1 MFQIIKKI
9 CIPLI
14 ILINFNFNVNAEVPY
29 FVDFKYI
36 LNQSD
41 AGKKAQNYLKSKLE
55 NGLKKLKDKE
65 KNIQKEEK
73 KIIEQKKLI
82 STEEYKN
89 KVSDLRKK
97 VSLLQKERS
106 NLLNTVAKQRTKARN
121 ELLKNLNP
129 IIKDYMNEKKI
140 RMVIDKKSLLLADE
154 NLNLTKEII
163 SRLNKKLKSINLE

>member
-1 MFQIIKKI
+1 MNIKKI
-9 CIPLI
+9 ITVGLF
-14 ILINFNFNVNAEVPY
+14 ILFTQSSLLADIPY
-29 FVDFKYI
+29 FLDFKLI
-36 LNQSD
+36 LNESD
-41 AGKKAQNYLKSKLE
+41 AGKKAQSTLKNKLEKGLKSLRE
-55 NGLKKLKDKE
+55 KE
-65 KNIQKEEK
+65 KNIQEEEK
-73 KIIEQKKLI
+73 KIIQQKKVI
-82 STEEYKN
+82 SSEEYKKKVTGLRN
-89 KVSDLRKK
+89 KVS
-97 VSLLQKERS
+97 SLQKERS